1 MSRPLAG
8 RAAAASRAD
17 PRPAEP
23 LEGLEQAA
31 DVPGRDD
38 RPGVAD
44 REDRPPVRDA
54 GADLHPATADVVAQ
68 GVVGAVTF
76 AAGLAAAAV
85 VVTLGQRILRGN
97 GVYVYPVSGLTPV
110 RVVAGMAALLAIAA
124 ILALAIGTLLRRSA
138 GSVATVT
145 VVIVLPYL
153 LTVTA
158 PVLPAGLADWVLRIT
173 PAAAISVQQVMP
185 QYAQV
190 SNVYT
195 PAQGFF
201 PLAPWAGLA
210 VLCAWAALAL
220 GLAVLRLR
228 RADA

>member
-1 MSRPLAG
+1 
-8 RAAAASRAD
+8 
-17 PRPAEP
+17 
-23 LEGLEQAA
+23 
-31 DVPGRDD
+31 
-38 RPGVAD
+38 
-44 REDRPPVRDA
+44 
-54 GADLHPATADVVAQ
+54 
-68 GVVGAVTF
+68 
-76 AAGLAAAAV
+76 
-85 VVTLGQRILRGN
+85 
-97 GVYVYPVSGLTPV
+97 
-110 RVVAGMAALLAIAA
+110 MAA
-124 ILALAIGTLLRRSA
+124 
-138 GSVATVT
+138 
-145 VVIVLPYL
+145 
-153 LTVTA
+153 
-158 PVLPAGLADWVLRIT
+158 AGLADWVLRIT